1 MHCCYIYVLTYQQ
14 KWKKYSSKALPFLHT
29 SCYHSFSLHP
39 YWEYIQWSFYCTHFF
54 FFSCIILHNL
64 NCWSTIIKYILNY
77 VISYMVHIEIRIL
90 LYKNLLEVGAFIH
103 IFILS
108 RKSDFMPSIHSMTN
122 VSFSQ
127 ILHE

>member
-14 KWKKYSSKALPFLHT
+14 KWKKYSSKALPFLHHVT
-29 SCYHSFSLHP
+29 INFHYILTENIYNGHSTVHTFP
-39 YWEYIQWSFYCTHFF
+39 FF
-54 FFSCIILHNL
+54 ACIILHNL
-64 NCWSTIIKYILNY
+64 NSWSTIIKYILNY

-103 IFILS
+103 IFILP
-108 RKSDFMPSIHSMTN
+108 RKSDFMPSIHSITN
-122 VSFSQ
+122 ASFSQ